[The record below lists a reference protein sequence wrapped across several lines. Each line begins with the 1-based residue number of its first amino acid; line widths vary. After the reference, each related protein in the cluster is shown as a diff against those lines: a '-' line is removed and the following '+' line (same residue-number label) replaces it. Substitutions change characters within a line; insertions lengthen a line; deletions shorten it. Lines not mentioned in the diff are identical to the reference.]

1 MQVRKIIIA
10 LFVIIVLCFLN
21 FCEKVVF
28 EPIEVEIPSTDTN
41 QVCFIIN
48 IDTSCYYIDSICL
61 SYVIQPIFNNKCTG
75 CHGGGISPNLSAGVS
90 YNELI
95 SGGYIEQD
103 ATKPESS
110 LIYQKL
116 LTQPHNSRATDVEK
130 QLILLWIKTGKK
142 ESCD

>member
-10 LFVIIVLCFLN
+10 LIVIIVLCFLN

-28 EPIEVEIPSTDTN
+28 EPIVVEIPSTDTN
-41 QVCFIIN
+41 QVCFIIG
-48 IDTSCYYIDSICL
+48 IDTSCYHLDSICL
-61 SYVIQPIFNNKCTG
+61 SNVIQPIFNNNCIS
-75 CHGGGISPNLSAGVS
+75 CHSGSISPNLLEGVS

-103 ATKPESS
+103 TTKAESS

-116 LTQPHNSRATDVEK
+116 LTQPHYSRASDVEK
-130 QLILLWIKTGKK
+130 RLILLWIKTGAK